1 MIIKATEKEKN
12 LLRNLAYKIRQIA
25 ESESN
30 KEKIRLWYK
39 HNELNSER
47 PMILASPEGAW
58 CELLPDDTL
67 FCENEILRSWEETMK
82 KKIYIYEVIKDD
94 QVVDP
99 WFDINWQVDGGNFGM
114 EIKRTIGN
122 NRGSFV
128 WDSPIKDINQ
138 DLHKLKFRK
147 PSVNRE
153 YTYKLKTLAENIFGD
168 ILPTRI
174 RGTFWWTLGLTNN
187 VIELIGLENLM
198 LYMYDEPEGLHRL
211 MSWMRDENLNYTN
224 WFENEGLLTY
234 NSESDFIG
242 LGGVGYI
249 ADLPQR
255 DKLPNTQVQL
265 KDLWGFSE
273 SQETVGISPDMFK
286 EFVIPYQIPL
296 LEKFGLNSYGCC
308 EGLEGRIDY
317 VLQAPRM
324 RRISVSPWA
333 NQEIMAEKLGKN
345 YIFSRKP
352 NPSTI
357 CVSFNEDEIRKD
369 LRRTFQ
375 IAGDGVLEVI
385 MKDTHTIQN
394 EPWKISRWVEI
405 AREELNK

>member
-1 MIIKATEKEKN
+1 MMIKATEKEKN
-12 LLRNLAYKIRQIA
+12 LLRKLAYKIRQIA

-30 KEKIRLWYK
+30 KEKMRLWYK
-39 HNELNSER
+39 HNELNPER

-67 FCENEILRSWEETMK
+67 CCENEILRSWEQTMK
-82 KKIYIYEVIKDD
+82 MKIYTYEVIKDD

-99 WFDINWQVDGGNFGM
+99 WFDINWQVNGGNFGI
-114 EIKRTIGN
+114 ESKKTIGA
-122 NRGSFV
+122 NRGSYV
-128 WDSPIKDINQ
+128 WDSPIKDINK
-138 DLHKLKFRK
+138 DFHKLKFRK

-153 YTYKLKTLAENIFGD
+153 YTDELKTLAENIFGD
-168 ILPTRI
+168 ILPTRM
-174 RGTFWWTLGLTNN
+174 RGTFWWTLGLTCN
-187 VIELIGLENLM
+187 VIDLIGLEKLM

-211 MSWMRDENLNYTN
+211 MAWMRDENLNYIN

-234 NSESDFIG
+234 NNESDFIG
-242 LGGVGYI
+242 SGGVGYI
-249 ADLPQR
+249 SDLPQR
-255 DKLPNTQVQL
+255 DKLANTSAQL

-286 EFVIPYQIPL
+286 EFVLPYQIPL

-308 EGLEGRIDY
+308 EGLEKRIDY
-317 VLQAPRM
+317 ILKAPRM

-357 CVSFNEDEIRKD
+357 CLSFNEDEIRND
-369 LRRTFQ
+369 LRRTYQ
-375 IAGDGVLEVI
+375 IASNSILEVI
-385 MKDTHTIQN
+385 MKDTHTVQN